1 MEKISKTISI
11 LIFTILLLV
20 VGTVIWSFFDPYAQ
34 VLLLPLGFLSVY
46 YLLLFSFVKLIGSKT
61 SKPWKYL
68 ILFMIIV
75 PLLSFAYGYNTFI
88 RFSIT
93 VLNTFTE

>member
-20 VGTVIWSFFDPYAQ
+20 VGVVIWSFFDPYAQ
-34 VLLLPLGFLSVY
+34 VLLLPLGFLSLY
-46 YLLLFSFVKLIGSKT
+46 YLLLFSFVKLIGAKT
-61 SKPWKYL
+61 SKPWRYL
-68 ILFMIIV
+68 ILFMIVV

-93 VLNTFTE
+93 LLNAFTE

>member
-46 YLLLFSFVKLIGSKT
+46 YLLLFSFVKLIGQKT
-61 SKPWKYL
+61 SKAWKYL
-68 ILFMIIV
+68 IIIMIVV

>member
-11 LIFTILLLV
+11 LIFTILLV
-20 VGTVIWSFFDPYAQ
+20 IAGAVIWSFFNPYAQ

-46 YLLLFSFVKLIGSKT
+46 YLLLYSFVKLIGNKT

-68 ILFMIIV
+68 ILFMIV
-75 PLLSFAYGYNTFI
+75 FPLLSFAYGYNTFI

-93 VLNTFTE
+93 LLNAFTE

>member
-20 VGTVIWSFFDPYAQ
+20 VGVVIWSFFDPYAQ
-34 VLLLPLGFLSVY
+34 VLLLPLGFLSLY
-46 YLLLFSFVKLIGSKT
+46 YLLLFSFLKLIGNKT
-61 SKPWKYL
+61 SKLWRYL
-68 ILFMIIV
+68 ILFMVVV

-88 RFSIT
+88 RFSIE
-93 VLNTFTE
+93 VLNSIFD

>member
-46 YLLLFSFVKLIGSKT
+46 YLLLFSFVKLLSGKT